1 MAEHRNKNHGF
12 HRFHPEKRQG
22 FGHFATRRRL
32 TAPMASQLLWAFA
45 AAEVFHVPLL
55 EALAN
60 HVVRRGGSGGGWG
73 PQGMGGWGMA
83 FLLWFLGWRDVTHL
97 VLVIF
102 WKAGDMGGSSQVK
115 KDLPFMGI
123 FFGCR

>member
-22 FGHFATRRRL
+22 FGHFAMRRRL

-73 PQGMGGWGMA
+73 PQGMGGWGM
-83 FLLWFLGWRDVTHL
+83 
-97 VLVIF
+97 
-102 WKAGDMGGSSQVK
+102 GD
-115 KDLPFMGI
+115 GI
-123 FFGCR
+123 FALVFGMARCDPFSFSHFLEGRRYGG

>member
-73 PQGMGGWGMA
+73 PQGMGDGGWHFCAGFWDLGGDVNIFGH
-83 FLLWFLGWRDVTHL
+83 FLEGRPLR
-97 VLVIF
+97 
-102 WKAGDMGGSSQVK
+102 GSSPQVK
-115 KDLPFMGI
+115 KD
-123 FFGCR
+123 